1 MNFVKELSYIIRKEP
16 ALRFTSTPWN
26 KVYATKL
33 QTLEQIGLDPC
44 LYILLYIE
52 TSEFNCMLFY
62 IYIYIKADRNKKTSG
77 LKILRP
83 NHRMELM
90 RKSYIFSWLLF
101 LLVSS
106 SRITTYSLLNWPKV
120 YIPHWWDVYWK
131 SVGIMPFSRIFLT
144 ALFDTLTNN
153 VLFLFLILHL
163 FKCVALLCIY
173 IIVIIILLIYIWD
186 FNSIM
191 YVFSYGTPNI
201 YSLGLFL
208 SHTLT
213 TKNFSFLLVKS
224 P

>member
-1 MNFVKELSYIIRKEP
+1 MINFVKELSYIIRKEP

-62 IYIYIKADRNKKTSG
+62 IYIYIYIYKYIYIYIDRNRKTSG

-120 YIPHWWDVYWK
+120 YIPHRWDVYWK
-131 SVGIMPFSRIFLT
+131 SVSIMPFSKIFLT
-144 ALFDTLTNN
+144 A
-153 VLFLFLILHL
+153 IW
-163 FKCVALLCIY
+163 Y
-173 IIVIIILLIYIWD
+173 I
-186 FNSIM
+186 NQ
-191 YVFSYGTPNI
+191 
-201 YSLGLFL
+201 
-208 SHTLT
+208 
-213 TKNFSFLLVKS
+213 
-224 P
+224 